1 MRSVVTLHAIAV
13 FAQPLLAGQ
22 ILAGDFDI
30 VAIHG
35 GVANLI
41 TLLALGQIVAAILLW
56 RPGRGPVWPIWASVG
71 LLLAEVLQ
79 EGFGYAGLRAAHVP
93 LGTAVV
99 AAMALF
105 LVWVWR
111 VRRHAAVTP

>member
-1 MRSVVTLHAIAV
+1 MRSVLTLHAVAV

-41 TLLALGQIVAAILLW
+41 TLLALAQVIAAILLW
-56 RPGRGPVWPIWASVG
+56 RPGRGPAWPIWASVG
-71 LLLAEVLQ
+71 LLLAEVMQ
-79 EGFGYAGLRAAHVP
+79 AGFGYAGLRAAHIP

-99 AAMALF
+99 ASTALF

-111 VRRHAAVTP
+111 TRRHAAVAP